1 LASMPL
7 SGFRLN
13 TWRARHSAGLALAV
27 AVLATVSAVA
37 QTVQTPLVGVI
48 YVCDDDSG
56 RRLTADRPIAACMD
70 RPQRILGPDGR
81 QRGTLAPP
89 MTTQQRL
96 DKEAKE
102 AREAQELVVK
112 AEAARRDRLLLS
124 RFKDEASHQAIR
136 DFALDGLRIGMELSR
151 NRIKALTEERS
162 QLDRE
167 VAPYKGQALPAT
179 IGARVTANAASMTA
193 QSQALDLQ
201 HAEYNRI
208 SARYDVELARLKS
221 LWAGAM
227 PGSLGMLVYPGQ

>member
-1 LASMPL
+1 MPPTSSRVKDRPAWL
-7 SGFRLN
+7 GFR
-13 TWRARHSAGLALAV
+13 RALSAAV
-27 AVLATVSAVA
+27 MAVLAIGAWA
-37 QTVQTPLVGVI
+37 QSSPTPLVGVI

-167 VAPYKGQALPAT
+167 VAPYKGQTLPAT

-193 QSQALDLQ
+193 QTQALELQ
-201 HAEYNRI
+201 QAEYNRI

>member
-1 LASMPL
+1 MPL
-7 SGFRLN
+7 SGSRLN
-13 TWRARHSAGLALAV
+13 TWRARRRAGV
-27 AVLATVSAVA
+27 AVTVAVMVTAGAVA

-48 YVCDDDSG
+48 YVCDDDAG
-56 RRLTADRPIAACMD
+56 RRLTSDRPIAACMD

-81 QRGTLAPP
+81 QRGILAPP

-124 RFKDEASHQAIR
+124 RFKDEAAHQAIR
-136 DFALDGLRIGMELSR
+136 DFAVDGLRIGMELSR

-167 VAPYKGQALPAT
+167 VAPYKGQTLPAT

-193 QSQALDLQ
+193 QTQALELQ
-201 HAEYNRI
+201 QAEYNRI